1 MHIQSTLRVV
11 YRGQSGKGKWV
22 FPHHDADGLSSMF
35 SVVSVVCVVLVLILF
50 IIRFL
55 QSEKI
60 HVTTTRIVMTQTHGW
75 GRHLIGADL
84 KKERLNDRNKSGLRG
99 QVGLTDVCNKTVWNS
114 LIKSN
119 FTKWYSVTVYR
130 CDLCIRNGCQ
140 KLYRGDNV
148 PRDVIELNLE
158 SCGAI
163 ARCHTE

>member
-1 MHIQSTLRVV
+1 MSFSSPWCWWSVKYVQCGFSGVCGSRSYPFYHPFSPIREDPCHHYTYSNDTNTWVRQTLDWC
-11 YRGQSGKGKWV
+11 G
-22 FPHHDADGLSSMF
+22 F
-35 SVVSVVCVVLVLILF
+35 
-50 IIRFL
+50 
-55 QSEKI
+55 
-60 HVTTTRIVMTQTHGW
+60 
-75 GRHLIGADL
+75 

-158 SCGAI
+158 SCGAV